1 MRDSRSPLHVL
12 DLLDAPELWAE
23 ARRRAE
29 ELSATGRSRAVDT
42 SLGSPNRRL
51 LVGVVAFAIA
61 TAGIGLAVTSFLA
74 PGGPPGGSGDQAQI
88 VLSAPVATSDA
99 QLVATSEIIQ
109 ARLNAADIASGVSV
123 QDGKIVVSLPNESI
137 QGESRGDTLQL
148 VSAAGLFELRE
159 VLTVYSPGSPEYDS
173 IQPTCAPGDATCE
186 GDSVQTGRA
195 VFLDDQGNKYE
206 LGPTQLSNGEIER
219 VEAVSNAE
227 APVASGD
234 WSVGIGLTPAGADK
248 LANLTSE
255 LVGKQLAIVLD
266 EQVLSAPTVQS
277 PIDSGSVQAAGQ
289 FTEGQAKTLTE
300 ILSGP
305 PLPVALTIIDI
316 VQPSPAIVEPSTS
329 YTDQAFGWTLS
340 YPASMH
346 VAPFGGIRSSSMGV
360 TVSNV
365 PIDLGSS
372 FEALRSFP
380 PNGAVLR
387 IWHNEDG
394 LPGPVSEN
402 DTALPLSFSNF
413 QEIDPYIG
421 GSEPRP
427 SFLGFNEDG
436 VTYAAAVWF
445 GPQASSEDRA
455 AIAGM
460 IASLRFPTTHPETTI
475 NERLIVLGTADKY
488 DVGSVTRFDRSELPI
503 DTGFLAQYRG
513 DFSFYLVHGTG
524 GFYAVATDF
533 LGNGSRCDLGVELDP
548 IRFTCPSTGAI
559 WDRYGHV
566 LTPPSSPSAD
576 GQTDLL
582 ILPTPIS
589 WDGNIMLDPF
599 GNWPQAAV
607 QAWS

>member
-1 MRDSRSPLHVL
+1 M
-12 DLLDAPELWAE
+12 
-23 ARRRAE
+23 
-29 ELSATGRSRAVDT
+29 DT
-42 SLGSPNRRL
+42 SLGPPRRRL

-61 TAGIGLAVTSFLA
+61 TAGIGLAVASFLGPGGA
-74 PGGPPGGSGDQAQI
+74 PGGAEDEAQI
-88 VLSAPVATSDA
+88 VLAAPAATSDA

-109 ARLNAADIASGVSV
+109 ARLNAADISSSVSV
-123 QDGKIVVSLPNESI
+123 QDGTIVVSLPNESI

-148 VSAAGLFELRE
+148 VSAAGLFEFRE
-159 VLTVYSPGSPEYDS
+159 VLTVHSPGSAEYDS
-173 IQPTCAPGDATCE
+173 IQLTCAPGDATCE
-186 GDSVQTGRA
+186 DDAVQAGPA
-195 VFLDDQGNKYE
+195 VFMDDQGNKYE
-206 LGPTQLSNGEIER
+206 LGPTRLSNGDIER
-219 VEAVSNAE
+219 VEAVPNSQT
-227 APVASGD
+227 PVASGE
-234 WSVGIGLTPAGADK
+234 WSVEIGLTPAGADK

-266 EQVLSAPTVQS
+266 QQVLSAPTVQS
-277 PIDSGSVQAAGQ
+277 PIDNGSVQVAGQ
-289 FTEGQAKTLTE
+289 FTEGQAKTLAE
-300 ILSGP
+300 ILSAP
-305 PLPVALTIIDI
+305 PLPVDLMIIDI
-316 VQPSPAIVEPSTS
+316 VQPSPTVVEPSPTASGPISTS
-329 YTDQAFGWTLS
+329 YTDQTFGWTLS

-346 VAPFGGIRSSSMGV
+346 VAHFGGIRSSSMGV

-372 FEALRSFP
+372 LEALRSFP

-394 LPGPVSEN
+394 LTGPIHEN
-402 DTALPLSFSNF
+402 DTALPLLPSDF

-436 VTYAAAVWF
+436 VSYVAAVWF

-460 IASLRFPTTHPETTI
+460 IASLRFPATHPGTTV
-475 NERLIVLGTADKY
+475 NERLIVLGAADNY

-533 LGNGSRCDLGVELDP
+533 LGNSSRCDLGVELDP
-548 IRFTCPSTGAI
+548 IRFTCVSTGAI
-559 WDRYGHV
+559 WDRFGHV
-566 LTPPSSPSAD
+566 LTPPTSPPAD

-607 QAWS
+607 QAWP